1 MTNQTQPDHELL
13 RAFASRGSQAAFREL
28 TERYS
33 GLVYAAA
40 YRRTGQRGLAEEV
53 AQNVFAVLARKATA
67 LARPDLKLAAWLHR
81 ATVLEAARARRKESI
96 RQRIMDDYFHQADVL
111 ASEAGAPWQAVL
123 PELDAALDALP
134 GRDRELLLARFF
146 EDRSY
151 REIAAATG
159 RSEAA
164 LMQQQHRALEKL
176 SARLGQRG
184 VAVPAAALA
193 SGLGGSLTEAAPLGL
208 AASLASTA
216 PAAAGSLHW
225 VPLVLHSVDTFMQT
239 KSRITVAAAIA
250 ACLLGGV
257 SSFWVG
263 QSRAA
268 ARGEALI
275 AAAQADRSRQ
285 SAGLDRPAE
294 ATGGLAA
301 SAPSAALGIREK
313 LEQAIAEWRSRT
325 EYTERMRA
333 LEIIDRLEA
342 DDVPIALEVWGTVK
356 GDYGLSLALG
366 KHLAVLWGQQ
376 TPQPALAWISR
387 ELPREHRGEPMQAIL
402 TEWSLREPQAALAW
416 WQGVMESLEFPI
428 PEDAFERF
436 ESIIFT
442 GWASNDPAGLAA
454 TLPEISDSKLV
465 DAFHESPADARVLG
479 LATAAVN
486 PRTRDAVLSAIAA
499 IPSEATRAAVAVRT
513 AVMMNVA
520 DAEASL
526 QFLTSLPLSNPVLR
540 GDALGSVAL
549 MGVMMQQQS
558 PAEAVAWLRE
568 QTDDA
573 NARRAVERFLQS
585 YAGEV
590 DDDLPTQ
597 LRTALESR

>member
-1 MTNQTQPDHELL
+1 MTSQPQSDLELL

-28 TERYS
+28 TERYA

-53 AQNVFAVLARKATA
+53 AQNVFAVLARKAGA
-67 LARPDLKLAAWLHR
+67 LAQPDLKLAAWLHR

-96 RQRIMDDYFHQADVL
+96 RQRIMDDYFQQADVL
-111 ASEAGAPWQAVL
+111 VAEAGAPWQAVL

-159 RSEAA
+159 RSETA

-193 SGLGGSLTEAAPLGL
+193 SGLGGSLTQAAPQGL
-208 AASLASTA
+208 AASLAATA
-216 PAAAGSLHW
+216 PAAAGSIPW
-225 VPLVLHSVDTFMQT
+225 VPLVLHSVDTIMQT
-239 KSRITVAAAIA
+239 KSRITVAVAMA

-257 SSFWVG
+257 GSFWVG

-275 AAAQADRSRQ
+275 AAAQADRSRVL
-285 SAGLDRPAE
+285 SELDRSAVTP
-294 ATGGLAA
+294 GGPTVA
-301 SAPSAALGIREK
+301 APSAPLGIREK

-325 EYTERMRA
+325 EYTDRMRA

-342 DDVPIALEVWGTVK
+342 DDVPIALDVWATVK
-356 GDYGLSLALG
+356 DDYSLSLALG

-376 TPQPALAWISR
+376 APQPALAWVSR

-428 PEDAFERF
+428 PENAFERF

-454 TLPEISDSKLV
+454 TLPEVSDPDLV
-465 DAFHESPADARVLG
+465 DPFQEGPADARVLG

-486 PRTRDAVLSAIAA
+486 PRTREAVLAAIAA
-499 IPSEATRAAVAVRT
+499 IPSEVTRAAVAART

-520 DAEASL
+520 DAEASRR
-526 QFLTSLPLSNPVLR
+526 FLMALPLSNPVMR
-540 GDALGSVAL
+540 GDVLGSVAL
-549 MGVMMQQQS
+549 TGIMMQQQS

-568 QTDDA
+568 HTDDA
-573 NARRAVERFLQS
+573 NARRAVEKFLQS
-585 YAGEV
+585 YAGEA
-590 DDDLPTQ
+590 DDDLPRQ